1 MASTTAPTASAPS
14 ARVPLPQIFAFGTL
28 GMPVAALLLIYGVYL
43 PRHYVS
49 LGIGPYKPGAAQAF
63 LLVGAAITIV
73 RVIDV
78 FFDPLVA
85 LIMDRTKT
93 PIGRYRPWL
102 VAGVPLVMLGAY
114 KVLLP
119 DPHVTQLYLIAWLVV
134 SYAGLSM
141 VTLGLAAW
149 SAVLARTYDD
159 RARLY
164 AWTTG
169 MTVLGTMVILA
180 LPKLTGGHISAGLKA
195 SMPIIGLG
203 LVIVFPVALF
213 ICALFTPEKIPTG
226 VARRPTFAL
235 GDYRRAIARPSMWRL
250 MLADLLL
257 TLGPGTTGPLYVY
270 YFHDAKGFTIQD
282 VSFLLIF
289 YAGAGIA
296 GALFWARVVSE
307 RFGKHRTV
315 QIACVVYSITQ
326 SILMAIPRVWP
337 GYKWTDDIPT
347 IAGMMAVGFT
357 AAAFLPLVR
366 AMMADVVDEVR
377 LDQGQDLTSL
387 LYSMVTTTTKIGQSV
402 TVAIVFPVLAFVGYN
417 GAEGATN
424 TPHAIFGLEMCYL
437 FAPVILVWFGGAM
450 FFGYKL
456 DSKRHAEI
464 REALA
469 EIDLAAG
476 EESMTGPLDEAPA
489 PAE

>member
-1 MASTTAPTASAPS
+1 MSSTPASAAPS
-14 ARVPLPQIFAFGTL
+14 RVPLPQVFAFGTL
-28 GMPVAALLLIYGVYL
+28 GMPVAALLLLYGVYL

-78 FFDPLVA
+78 FFDPLLA

-102 VAGVPLVMLGAY
+102 VLGVPIVMLGAY

-119 DPHVTQLYLIAWLVV
+119 DPHITQLYLIGWLVV

-159 RARLY
+159 RARVY

-169 MTVLGTMVILA
+169 MTVFGTMVILA

-203 LVIVFPVALF
+203 VVMVFPVALF
-213 ICALFTPEKIPTG
+213 ICSVFTPEKIPPG
-226 VARRPTFAL
+226 AVRRPTFAL
-235 GDYRRAIARPSMWRL
+235 ADYRKAIARPSMLRL

-326 SILMAIPRVWP
+326 SVLMAIPRVWP

-377 LDQGQDLTSL
+377 LERGQDLTSL

-417 GAEGATN
+417 GAEGAVN

-469 EIDLAAG
+469 ELDMAAG
-476 EESMTGPLDEAPA
+476 EESLTGPLDESPV